1 MIKKK
6 REVASIKM
14 KSFSS
19 AAVIIV
25 ASIGLAVI
33 DARPRMCATRI
44 FFLDGQSL
52 KIVFGNFL
60 PSFHSFYLGLFFFK
74 FILERERGRPS
85 ALIPGDT

>member
-1 MIKKK
+1 
-6 REVASIKM
+6 M

-52 KIVFGNFL
+52 KIAFGNFL
-60 PSFHSFYLGLFFFK
+60 PSFRYNFIKNKKTKVGLNEP
-74 FILERERGRPS
+74 IVS
-85 ALIPGDT
+85 